1 MKKELKNKLNNL
13 ETRINERSVMKA
25 KYPGGMEE
33 VRECILSLPEQT
45 DGVYMSKTLGSKGQT
60 GCAYEFYVILGN
72 RCIFNSICK
81 NEIET
86 AFKTMRS
93 RFNKYVQGYIRSLY
107 AHSNNFDEFEKKY
120 VSDLI
125 YIKDTIKG

>member
-33 VRECILSLPEQT
+33 VKECILSLSGQT

-60 GCAYEFYVILGN
+60 GCAYEFYVILDN

-81 NEIET
+81 DEIET

-93 RFNKYVQGYIRSLY
+93 RFNKYVQGYMRSLY
-107 AHSNNFDEFEKKY
+107 AHSNNFDDCKKKY

-125 YIKDTIKG
+125 YIKDTIRG